1 MRLIIEPSYE
11 QLSRWA
17 AEHVIKRIN
26 DFNPTP
32 DHKFV
37 LGLPTGSS
45 PIGMYREL
53 VKANKEGRVSFKN
66 VLTFNMDEYVNLPE
80 DHPESYHSFMATNL
94 FNHIDCPKENIHIL
108 NGNAEDLEAECR
120 HYEEMIAEAGGI
132 DLFIGG
138 IGPDGHIA
146 FNEPGSSLNSRTR
159 QKTLTTD
166 TIVANSRF
174 FENDLNKVPKTAL
187 TVGVGTVMDAVS
199 TYFDGE
205 EINSPVVRVSHE
217 MKLRNRFGMG
227 KLVENL
233 KPEDSDSYYQR
244 MMAMIEI
251 PSISH
256 NINGS
261 ICHLQICIVRNYA
274 DCNLLGNSSQK
285 QSVKCAIGFL
295 NTVCTNGLLSTDG
308 VNLSIKITNTADL
321 YKYCIEL
328 FKQYNYKQHL
338 DEMRQLNDT
347 VVNVAT
353 LAQFLGRARMAAALP
368 NSMKNELGLPEFI
381 LPEAQ
386 LNSMIRDYYTD
397 ENFGGFGKEITAW
410 QFYML
415 LTNYKNNYIDVTLE
429 RSCNAYLCA
438 KGIASAINKDDDEW
452 SWFIK

>member
-1 MRLIIEPSYE
+1 MEENKTRTYSEQDNTSMVIVEPE
-11 QLSRWA
+11 QTRNPFILGNTKEIGLS
-17 AEHVIKRIN
+17 ELS
-26 DFNPTP
+26 DMLTP
-32 DHKFV
+32 VFSRD
-37 LGLPTGSS
+37 
-45 PIGMYREL
+45 
-53 VKANKEGRVSFKN
+53 N
-66 VLTFNMDEYVNLPE
+66 VETIS
-80 DHPESYHSFMATNL
+80 HT
-94 FNHIDCPKENIHIL
+94 
-108 NGNAEDLEAECR
+108 EA
-120 HYEEMIAEAGGI
+120 I
-132 DLFIGG
+132 
-138 IGPDGHIA
+138 
-146 FNEPGSSLNSRTR
+146 
-159 QKTLTTD
+159 
-166 TIVANSRF
+166 
-174 FENDLNKVPKTAL
+174 
-187 TVGVGTVMDAVS
+187 GTVMDAVS